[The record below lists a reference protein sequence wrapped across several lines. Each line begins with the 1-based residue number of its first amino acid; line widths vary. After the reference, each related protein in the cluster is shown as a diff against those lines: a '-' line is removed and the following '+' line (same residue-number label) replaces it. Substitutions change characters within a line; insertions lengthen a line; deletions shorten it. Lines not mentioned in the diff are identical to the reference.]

1 MKSLPNSR
9 TKSGKNIIIDQT
21 QLKLGCILGRKHNV
35 DTLKGFTVVGGGG
48 GQTFVPSTSI
58 NLIVLLMSGNPD
70 VNIVGEVE
78 GGD

>member
-35 DTLKGFTVVGGGG
+35 DTLTGFTVVG

-70 VNIVGEVE
+70 VNIVAEVE